1 VLIMDASDPI
11 RFLDAANADPELNAR
26 VQAAF
31 ERGAM
36 TSASEIM
43 RLAEEAGF
51 RFTQQEFESAVRK
64 NMQQRFAAGAVE
76 LADVLRASS
85 KKAPLESSC
94 AKGCLSYTK
103 SWHPSDE
110 FAYDRQAP
118 TGEA

>member
-1 VLIMDASDPI
+1 MDATDPI

-51 RFTQQEFESAVRK
+51 SFTQQEFESAVRK
-64 NMQQRFAAGAVE
+64 NMQRRFAAGAIE
-76 LADVLRASS
+76 LADVVRQSS
-85 KKAPLESSC
+85 KEPLESSC

-103 SWHPSDE
+103 SWHPSRE
-110 FAYDRQAP
+110 FTYEPQAAS
-118 TGEA
+118 GEA